1 MSEAMRLAIMLAVL
15 MTPALAH
22 AEDGPAGGVGGGT
35 ATGAR
40 VSESG
45 IAGGDSNVGE
55 KAGNANSPGIGIK
68 SAGDPYKKDGS
79 FDPAGRTDP
88 ASSSDPATQ
97 PKIEMPH

>member
-1 MSEAMRLAIMLAVL
+1 MPETMCLAIMIAVL
-15 MTPALAH
+15 TAPALAH
-22 AEDGPAGGVGGGT
+22 AGGGPAGGVSGGT

-88 ASSSDPATQ
+88 ANSSDPATK
-97 PKIEMPH
+97 PKIEMPR

>member
-1 MSEAMRLAIMLAVL
+1 MPGTMRLAIMLAVL
-15 MTPALAH
+15 IAPALAH
-22 AEDGPAGGVGGGT
+22 AGGGPAGGVGGGA

-68 SAGDPYKKDGS
+68 SAGDPYRKDGS
-79 FDPAGRTDP
+79 FNPAGRTDP
-88 ASSSDPATQ
+88 ANGSDPTTR
-97 PKIEMPH
+97 PKIGMPR